1 MLEWLSG
8 NAQTISALASLG
20 TLTIWTIYLQIFWR
34 SHRRQAT
41 AKLIINWGEGRKLS
55 ARCFVTNMSER
66 AVFIQGVVVDLRTR
80 CGGHRVYISDAED
93 VRNSGRPTEWKHL
106 TRQGPVDPGKLLDMG
121 SFETILDYSVYV
133 SSGEEKFAESELGQR
148 VQEFEI
154 TIIGVYGAED
164 MLIGASRRFQ
174 IERFEDKPMLHSPT
188 VETHQITSSR
198 ERRQLGK
205 DLAEQL

>member
-8 NAQTISALASLG
+8 NAQTISALTSIG

-34 SHRRQAT
+34 SYRRQGT

-66 AVFIQGVVVDLRTR
+66 AVFIQGVVVDLQTR
-80 CGGHRVYISDAED
+80 CGRHRVHISDAED
-93 VRNSGRPTEWKHL
+93 VRRSGRPTEWKHL

-121 SFETILDYSVYV
+121 SFETILDYSVHV
-133 SSGEEKFAESELGQR
+133 SSGEEKFVDSELGQR

-154 TIIGVYGAED
+154 TIIGVYGSED

-174 IERFEDKPMLHSPT
+174 IERCEGKPLLHSPT
-188 VETHQITSSR
+188 VETYQITSSR

-205 DLAEQL
+205 ELTKQL